1 MIDLSSYPKFKQDSE
16 QSHVTIY
23 PLVIIDNQYYMSTVK
38 ESMLTEEGGSL
49 LSFKDYNLKISNI
62 KESTDIENHNF
73 KISNVT
79 LDLNNYEI
87 NGQRLSDVLVLK
99 TNKNVEIYYKTQSCQ
114 YLSDCLPVYKG
125 SLRKIDH
132 DNSNVRITLE
142 DLTQSKFHKDV
153 PVANIGFSEN
163 ILNKDYQNKP
173 IPITYGYVDKAPAIL
188 YKESSGF
195 LGDTNIY
202 VITDDISVVTGNNR
216 NISMVG
222 FDLDNN
228 AFSLDGCKMIE
239 DAKNPLHIY
248 KGDYYRILEEF
259 NSTADP
265 DSDYTIYNQ
274 YKIDESTD
282 FIKIEKE
289 FEGQTPKNPPA
300 FNEFQAVK
308 VRIPSEFESLGLNT
322 ADENGYIYDDQGAAG
337 QQGHSL
343 LNINSPVY
351 GSENCLISPD
361 FPSKF
366 NEINSF
372 NSFTEIPNSQIA
384 NSFNDN
390 LLVSQFCNYTI
401 ADGSQGWQYS
411 GIHYPI
417 NNILANGTNFNALI
431 NAWVSCN
438 AHSLPV
444 KFIGLPPA
452 DMIQK
457 RLSEK
462 LQQDGLIVEGID
474 EPYNEFDTGNARI
487 AYQCEITPAM
497 KSSWKDA
504 SGFDGTESTEVS
516 YFSTSGSFEGDFIS
530 ETYNWYDNDYR
541 YKSFLGASNTNY
553 NDLYMA
559 QNRDLANTRSL
570 YDDTFKDENSPKT
583 VFPSLVYHFK
593 IENSEN
599 LNSGNSLHIL
609 IGQKN
614 DSMNEYSLTNYS
626 SSDNTPLVFYN
637 LFNDGSGNEYLFE
650 MDEFP
655 VFDPKTLVFKSN
667 FTRDRNIGCKFDS
680 EWNGVPIGTYPYED
694 YKTYSCLADT
704 TLLLNGGFPGAQVET
719 GLDNSIKSEDI
730 GAFNPTY
737 GNYGANW
744 AMLVEDVIE
753 DPLSDSY
760 SEAGSLG
767 EYTNNSIKGIIKKG
781 TLLNVKTLTK
791 ATSDANTKYTGF
803 QLGYEYII
811 PNDQNYF
818 TVSPLVPGTYGTA
831 EQRATSLLTLPS
843 LDIEDEV
850 FTKTFAYGKV
860 LVEFPGNAQNTTT
873 NVDDNS
879 RFLFGIGAADVTENG
894 TDFTAELP
902 VNGVNIIDIQ
912 ESENNTLTNGGIV
925 NWNIAKNSDLLD
937 AENVYIDKELFE
949 WGSPNDYNAITLTSR
964 AFSITPNLEH
974 YISAKTK
981 IFNVG
986 LLHFITFENI
996 FKSDFYVD
1004 TIGRAD
1010 IFQEANEETG
1020 FKYTNEPYS
1029 EIKLVIENPADIIYH
1044 FVEKELGYL
1053 DIINEESWLNCR
1065 ENHENYRFGFSV
1077 KETINSKKLIEDISK
1092 NTSLYPKF
1100 TLDGKFGFD
1109 FIKKTYSNNDI
1120 NSIITKKDVL
1130 DISFTRTPIENIH
1143 TLVNVKY
1150 KKDYAED
1157 EYTRQTGYCDP
1168 YDFFGNGDGFE
1179 QGTVF
1184 EQIFNASAGLESGYK
1199 YSYYGLNREDK
1210 ILEFESDYI
1219 RNQETAID
1227 LRNFLLMQ
1235 NANQHNI
1242 VNCTL
1247 TLKNINL
1254 ETGDVIKFSEL
1265 INNLKC
1271 YGEDYTQEVARNGQI
1286 IYPYFMITSITK
1298 SSKNIKIT
1306 AMQLHKL
1313 NYSETSNTIG
1323 DLSRFGGNTRN
1334 YEDVNILNKYIL
1346 GQYPYITTK
1355 QLRQADSLFPY
1366 SGNVI
1371 DYNDLNVLLA
1381 LVGTDY
1387 QISFD
1392 EYGTEFVFYPPVP
1405 DPVEFDPVAIGEYAY
1420 QYDADGNV
1428 MTNEDGSPM
1437 FTDNMSGDANNDT
1450 IINIVDVVGIVSFIL
1465 GDPVEGYNY
1474 QLADINNDGVV
1485 NVVDVVAIVNYIL
1498 S

>member
-38 ESMLTEEGGSL
+38 ESMLTQEGGSL

-73 KISNVT
+73 KINNVT

-87 NGQRLSDVLVLK
+87 DGQRLSDILVLK
-99 TNKNVEIYYKTQSCQ
+99 TNKDVEIYYKTQSCQ

-132 DNSNVRITLE
+132 DDSNVKITLE
-142 DLTQSKFHKDV
+142 DLTQSRFHKDV
-153 PVANIGFSEN
+153 PIANIGFSEN

-222 FDLDNN
+222 FDLDSD
-228 AFSLDGCKMIE
+228 AFSLDDCKMIE
-239 DAKNPLHIY
+239 DANNPLHIY

-259 NSTADP
+259 NSTVDP

-300 FNEFQAVK
+300 FNEFQAIK

-322 ADENGYIYDDQGAAG
+322 ADENGYIYDKDD
-337 QQGHSL
+337 HSL
-343 LNINSPVY
+343 LNVNSPVY

-366 NEINSF
+366 NETNSF
-372 NSFTEIPNSQIA
+372 DSFTEIPNSQIA
-384 NSFNDN
+384 DSFDDN

-401 ADGSQGWQYS
+401 SNWEYS
-411 GIHYPI
+411 GIHYPS
-417 NNILANGTNFNALI
+417 NATLADGTNFNALI

-462 LQQDGLIVEGID
+462 LQQDSLIVEEVD
-474 EPYNEFDTGNARI
+474 EPYNEFSAGNARI

-497 KSSWKDA
+497 KGSWRDA
-504 SGFDGTESTEVS
+504 SGFDGTESTQIS
-516 YFSTSGSFEGDFIS
+516 YWQTSGVGFGGGYEELD
-530 ETYNWYDNDYR
+530 YNWSDNNYR
-541 YKSFLGASNTNY
+541 YKSYLGAGNSSYDDT
-553 NDLYMA
+553 YMA

-593 IENSEN
+593 IENSQN
-599 LNSGNSLHIL
+599 LNSGNNLHIL
-609 IGQKN
+609 VGQKN
-614 DSMNEYSLTNYS
+614 DSMNEYSTTRYS

-637 LFNDGSGNEYLFE
+637 LFNDGSENQYLFE

-680 EWNGVPIGTYPYED
+680 EWNGVSVGTYPYD
-694 YKTYSCLADT
+694 GYKTYSCLTDISIH
-704 TLLLNGGFPGAQVET
+704 LNGGFPGAEVET
-719 GLDNSIKSEDI
+719 GLSNSISSDDI
-730 GAFNPTY
+730 GVFHETN
-737 GNYGANW
+737 GNYGGGW
-744 AMLVEDVIE
+744 VMLVEDVIE

-760 SEAGSLG
+760 SNAGSLN

-781 TLLNVKTLTK
+781 TLLNAKTLVRAKTGSGCDTK
-791 ATSDANTKYTGF
+791 WTGWE
-803 QLGYEYII
+803 LGYEYMI

-831 EQRATSLLTLPS
+831 EQRASSLLTLPS
-843 LDIEDEV
+843 LDIEDEI

-873 NVDDNS
+873 NVDNNS
-879 RFLFGIGAADVTENG
+879 RFLFGIGAADVTEDG
-894 TDFTAELP
+894 IDFTAELP

-937 AENVYIDKELFE
+937 AENVYINKELSE

-964 AFSITPNLEH
+964 AFSVAPNLEH

-1065 ENHENYRFGFSV
+1065 ENHQNYRLGFSV

-1092 NTSLYPKF
+1092 NTSFYPKF

-1109 FIKKTYSNNDI
+1109 FIKKTYSNNDV

-1130 DISFTRTPIENIH
+1130 DISFTRTSIENIH

-1157 EYTRQTGYCDP
+1157 EYTRQTGYCDS

-1184 EQIFNASAGLESGYK
+1184 EQIFNASVGLEGGYK

-1254 ETGDVIKFSEL
+1254 ETGDVIRFSEL

-1271 YGEDYTQEVARNGQI
+1271 YGEDYTKDDVNRNGQT
-1286 IYPYFMITSITK
+1286 IYPYFIITSITK

-1323 DLSRFGGNTRN
+1323 DLSRFGGDVRN
-1334 YEDVNILNKYIL
+1334 YEDINILNKYIL

-1355 QLRQADSLFPY
+1355 QLRQADGLFPY

-1387 QISFD
+1387 QISFN
-1392 EYGTEFVFYPPVP
+1392 EYGTEFVFYPPIP
-1405 DPVEFDPVAIGEYAY
+1405 DPVVFDPVAIGEYTY

-1428 MTNEDGSPM
+1428 MTNEDGTPM
-1437 FTDNMSGDANNDT
+1437 FTNNMLGDINSDA
-1450 IINIVDVVGIVSFIL
+1450 IINVVDVVAMVNYIL
-1465 GDPVEGYNY
+1465 GGDEVNTE
-1474 QLADINNDGVV
+1474 LSDVNNDGVV
-1485 NVVDVVAIVNYIL
+1485 NVVDVVAIVGYIL
-1498 S
+1498 G